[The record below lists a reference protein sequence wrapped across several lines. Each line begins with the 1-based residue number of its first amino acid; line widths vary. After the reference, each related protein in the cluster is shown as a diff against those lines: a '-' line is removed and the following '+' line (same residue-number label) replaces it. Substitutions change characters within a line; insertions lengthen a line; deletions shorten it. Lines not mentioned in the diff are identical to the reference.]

1 MEGVFKYN
9 PIPWIAARCGDNWDI
24 NLPSEPDATG
34 VGVVA
39 TCFAGEGIARL
50 IAATTELYEAAEHML
65 VAHESESATHYAA
78 AIAKLQ
84 AALAKARGEAA

>member
-50 IAATTELYEAAEHML
+50 IAAAPDLL
-65 VAHESESATHYAA
+65 
-78 AIAKLQ
+78 
-84 AALAKARGEAA
+84 AALEAFVDSDNPDSIDTRYENARQAICKARGEAA